1 MMYYILEKIVHLS
14 RIPVCLGGRQ
24 LLHSV
29 YSAHLLFCS
38 ALTGPAPG
46 HSSVVFAYTCDVIQH
61 YVTVIMLV
69 CTYF

>member
-24 LLHSV
+24 LLYSV
-29 YSAHLLFCS
+29 YRQFSAHLPFCN

-46 HSSVVFAYTCDVIQH
+46 HSSVVFAYKHIHV
-61 YVTVIMLV
+61 M
-69 CTYF
+69 